1 MIIFRH
7 EWCLMMN
14 ADLKKRKGLQHTW
27 CNEGMLFLLSIQEP
41 LLHQEWQLKSSQ
53 RICWLC
59 NLSMFS
65 ILIMIRILNFIFI
78 MLISLCA
85 MRKIFWRQLCDN
97 FDKYITTYSFE
108 FEFIP
113 ISLILAVIR
122 LIGSNLSNKINK
134 YHYLLNWK
142 RN

>member
-1 MIIFRH
+1 
-7 EWCLMMN
+7 
-14 ADLKKRKGLQHTW
+14 
-27 CNEGMLFLLSIQEP
+27 
-41 LLHQEWQLKSSQ
+41 
-53 RICWLC
+53 
-59 NLSMFS
+59 
-65 ILIMIRILNFIFI
+65 

-134 YHYLLNWK
+134 YHYLLN
-142 RN
+142 